1 MQIIRVKLV
10 LDFLTHSRHDIMKP
24 TPGHVVRTVEKPFE
38 VIDHTADIGIVAY
51 GADIKQVFANAA
63 LGLFN
68 LMADLDGFKEDVQ
81 RGLELSAEDVEIL
94 LVEWLNEL
102 IYIFD
107 VEHIIFKRFEIEE
120 LTSTQIKARCFG
132 EKIKPGKHKLKR
144 EIKAATYHMLRIS
157 KEDGSYKVQVI
168 FDI

>member
-1 MQIIRVKLV
+1 
-10 LDFLTHSRHDIMKP
+10 MKP

-38 VIDHTADIGIVAY
+38 IVDHTADIGIVAY

-68 LMADLDGFKEDVQ
+68 LMADLDDFKEDLQ
-81 RGLELSAEDVEIL
+81 RELELSAEDVEVL
-94 LVEWLNEL
+94 LIEWLNEL

-107 VEHIIFKRFEIEE
+107 VEHIIFKRFEIEK
-120 LTSTQIKARCFG
+120 LTSTQVKARCFG
-132 EKIKPGKHKLKR
+132 EKIKPGQHKLKR

-157 KEDGSYKVQVI
+157 KDDGTYKVQVI

>member
-1 MQIIRVKLV
+1 MR
-10 LDFLTHSRHDIMKP
+10 P

-68 LMADLDGFKEDVQ
+68 LMADLDDFEEGMQ
-81 RGLELSAEDVEIL
+81 RDLELSAEDVEVL
-94 LVEWLNEL
+94 LIEWLNEL

-107 VEHIIFKRFEIEE
+107 VEHIIFKKFEIEK
-120 LTSTQIKARCFG
+120 LTSTEITARCFG
-132 EKIKPGKHKLKR
+132 EKMKPGQHKLKR

-157 KEDGSYKVQVI
+157 KEDGTYKVQVI

>member
-1 MQIIRVKLV
+1 MIRVKLP
-10 LDFLTHSRHDIMKP
+10 LDFLAHLRHGIMKP
-24 TPGHVVRTVEKPFE
+24 TPGHVVRIVDKSFE
-38 VIDHTADIGIVAY
+38 VVDHTADIGIVAY

-68 LMADLDGFKEDVQ
+68 LMADLDDFEEGLQ
-81 RGLELSAEDVEIL
+81 RELELSAEDVEVL
-94 LVEWLNEL
+94 LIEWLNEL

-120 LTSTQIKARCFG
+120 LTSTQVKARCFG
-132 EKIKPGKHKLKR
+132 EKIKPGQHKLKR

>member
-1 MQIIRVKLV
+1 
-10 LDFLTHSRHDIMKP
+10 MKP

-38 VIDHTADIGIVAY
+38 IIDHTADIGIVAY
-51 GADIKQVFANAA
+51 GTDIKQVFANAA

-68 LMADLDGFKEDVQ
+68 LMADLDDFKEDLQ
-81 RGLELSAEDVEIL
+81 RELELSAEDAEVL

-107 VEHIIFKRFEIEE
+107 VEHIIFKRFEIDE
-120 LTSTQIKARCFG
+120 LTSTHIKARCFG
-132 EKIKPGKHKLKR
+132 EKIKPGQHKLKR

-157 KEDGSYKVQVI
+157 KEDGGYKVQVI